1 MKYTFKQMAQSNA
14 KGLLEFDFYI
24 KLFVYP
30 FAIPLAW
37 ALLNFSKVTANQ
49 LTLSGLCVGCLGA
62 VLSHFFGLECLV
74 VGYFVA
80 YIFDFADGTLARNGR
95 GGGENGVFIDVIT
108 DRTVFCVC
116 VVMLSAH
123 HVRLG
128 QGLESFLLLLY
139 LLVYLYED
147 ILSYGLRV
155 AKNRSGQ
162 LFAEPRSSL
171 PPLTVRGVLCKA
183 NYFLP
188 GRLSSSLLVLLV
200 GSVSRNFTLAYSVGL
215 LVLVIGS
222 VRQIGGLLSKKRH
235 KTVRVVD

>member
-1 MKYTFKQMAQSNA
+1 MKYTFKQMVESNA

-74 VGYFVA
+74 VGYFIA

-108 DRTVFCVC
+108 DRTVLCVG
-116 VVMLSAH
+116 VVMLTAH
-123 HVRLG
+123 HLQFDQSKEAFV
-128 QGLESFLLLLY
+128 LLLY
-139 LLVYLYED
+139 IIAYLYED
-147 ILSYGLRV
+147 ILSYGLRI
-155 AKNRSGQ
+155 AKNRAGKV
-162 LFAEPRSSL
+162 FVEWAPEME
-171 PPLTVRGVLCKA
+171 PLTVKNL
-183 NYFLP
+183 FLRWKYIIP
-188 GRLSSSLLVLLV
+188 SRLSSSLVILIFGVLSDNL
-200 GSVSRNFTLAYSVGL
+200 FLAYCVGL
-215 LVLVIGS
+215 LIVLSGY
-222 VRQIGGLLSKKRH
+222 VRGAKNMIMQ
-235 KTVRVVD
+235 KTVSN